1 MGKLRL
7 INYLQDVGQF
17 SINRKA
23 KLAPPAAAA
32 ADGAQIMVRPSSSS
46 SALWLCGSR
55 QSLPQTVSS
64 GAATPDRR
72 NCKRDASSRDSTRA
86 VSIKRVRLDTA
97 SLSPTSVRD
106 VQSAPKPHQ
115 RLHMINLSGSRA
127 AEPSA
132 CRQPT
137 PTMTTNAASASAAVA
152 AAAGSGKL
160 DSVARGL
167 QHLAVCPVGCNN
179 PLCVS
184 TRTFVAKVGAHLRAM
199 SQQPAHASAACGAC
213 QLWMRIV
220 QVHARACRVDSCSVP
235 LCKDQR

>member
-1 MGKLRL
+1 M
-7 INYLQDVGQF
+7 
-17 SINRKA
+17 
-23 KLAPPAAAA
+23 
-32 ADGAQIMVRPSSSS
+32 
-46 SALWLCGSR
+46 
-55 QSLPQTVSS
+55 SS

-72 NCKRDASSRDSTRA
+72 NCKRDASARDLTRA
-86 VSIKRVRLDTA
+86 VPIKRVRLDA
-97 SLSPTSVRD
+97 VSLSPTSVRD
-106 VQSAPKPHQ
+106 VQSAPKPHH
-115 RLHMINLSGSRA
+115 RLRVINLSGSS
-127 AEPSA
+127 PVQSTA
-132 CRQPT
+132 CRRPT
-137 PTMTTNAASASAAVA
+137 PTTTTNTSAASAAAA

-213 QLWMRIV
+213 QLWTRIV

-235 LCKDQR
+235 LCKDQQR